1 MRDLGPDV
9 PDAIVEQHLFL
20 RWQWLNGRFF
30 RGRLIGPVIKLAAP
44 DGNFSGL
51 FSRPLDRPPEIWINR
66 ALLTG
71 RDVHLH
77 LDNTLLHEMVHQYV
91 EELQGGDEWSHG
103 PRFFTVA
110 NRIGAQMG
118 LVFCPQHRLGDWP
131 DHLET
136 MLPDTQS
143 VRASR
148 VLLGDRIGRAGPID
162 KLPGVVKR
170 GLPILARSL
179 LKVLQR
185 TDGVV

>member
-1 MRDLGPDV
+1 MRDLSPDV

-20 RWQWLNGRFF
+20 RWQWLNERFF
-30 RGRLIGPVIKLAAP
+30 RGHLIGPAIRLAAAN
-44 DGNFSGL
+44 GKFSGL
-51 FSRPLDRPPEIWINR
+51 FSRPVGRPAEIWINR
-66 ALLTG
+66 ALLAS
-71 RDVHLH
+71 RNVHQH

-136 MLPDTQS
+136 MLHDYQPA
-143 VRASR
+143 RASR
-148 VLLGDRIGRAGPID
+148 VLLADRTGRAGCID
-162 KLPGVVKR
+162 KLSGVVTR

-179 LKVLQR
+179 IKVLQR
-185 TDGVV
+185 TDGAA